1 MKARFTY
8 LCSLATLVA
17 FAASA
22 LTGCQSTTPRTRDA
36 DGRALVTIACESP
49 RKRPGYGPPP
59 FEYWRIVGGTVPKA
73 GFALEN
79 TQDAPGPMSWTFVGP
94 RPVTSEYWSGN
105 ADAGGRVASIAC
117 HPTNS
122 AVAYIGTASG
132 GVWKTTNSGT
142 NWTPVTD
149 AMPNLNSG
157 AVCIDR
163 NFPESVYAGTGE
175 YVSGSQGDGLYRSF
189 DGGSTWSAVASASTL
204 GSRCSGLEVISGTT
218 AAVPAAIHW
227 TGSSGYR
234 RSTNDGTWSSASLTS
249 DCSSLAVNRTDP
261 QQVYV
266 AKKSGGI
273 YKSTNGGTSFTL
285 LAGGLPTTGFTRIVL
300 AIAPSAPTT
309 LYGAFVNTSGALEG
323 LYKTTNAG
331 VNWTKLTATPNF
343 PGSQGWWDLSIS
355 VDPTNAN
362 HLYCGGVSPVF
373 SVAGVIESSDGGAS
387 WTEIS
392 ASGGQIHPDQQCI
405 AFGAN
410 NAPWFGCDGGIWRR
424 SSNQWINCNAT
435 LAAIQNYTIAQHP
448 TDPNRMMAGTQDNGA
463 NGTSTGSIAWEQL
476 QTGDGGFGAYN
487 ASNYTT
493 LYTTYVYLK
502 VYRLVNSTQT
512 NISGPWSSDTREWIA
527 PLVSDANAANTL
539 LGGTNRLWSNT
550 AAMTSSTWTAIS
562 DTTVADGGTVTAIA
576 TVKGVSNTIWVGN
589 SQGGVWRTTNSGTAW
604 TRIRNIDG
612 VRITTICTRPN
623 SASDAI
629 ISRDASSGSRVLR
642 TINASTWTDV
652 TGTLPA
658 GVGGQTLAVDWG
670 RTVPTMYLGSGAGIY
685 ASFSLGASWVK
696 NGTDLPNVNIGQ
708 LEIDVLRRT
717 IIAGTYGRGAWRSSM
732 PLAADINAD
741 GLVNGADLSGVLAA
755 WGSCPASGLCPADVN
770 SSGVVDGADLS
781 AVLSAWSVL
790 P

>member
-1 MKARFTY
+1 MT
-8 LCSLATLVA
+8 
-17 FAASA
+17 
-22 LTGCQSTTPRTRDA
+22 
-36 DGRALVTIACESP
+36 
-49 RKRPGYGPPP
+49 
-59 FEYWRIVGGTVPKA
+59 
-73 GFALEN
+73 
-79 TQDAPGPMSWTFVGP
+79 DAPV
-94 RPVTSEYWSGN
+94 R
-105 ADAGGRVASIAC
+105 DHAGYDHLVDKDMAVD
-117 HPTNS
+117 S
-122 AVAYIGTASG
+122 AVD
-132 GVWKTTNSGT
+132 
-142 NWTPVTD
+142 P
-149 AMPNLNSG
+149 
-157 AVCIDR
+157 AVDKI
-163 NFPESVYAGTGE
+163 
-175 YVSGSQGDGLYRSF
+175 L
-189 DGGSTWSAVASASTL
+189 
-204 GSRCSGLEVISGTT
+204 
-218 AAVPAAIHW
+218 H
-227 TGSSGYR
+227 
-234 RSTNDGTWSSASLTS
+234 
-249 DCSSLAVNRTDP
+249 RTD
-261 QQVYV
+261 
-266 AKKSGGI
+266 
-273 YKSTNGGTSFTL
+273 
-285 LAGGLPTTGFTRIVL
+285 
-300 AIAPSAPTT
+300 
-309 LYGAFVNTSGALEG
+309 
-323 LYKTTNAG
+323 
-331 VNWTKLTATPNF
+331 
-343 PGSQGWWDLSIS
+343 GSHEEVGD
-355 VDPTNAN
+355 V
-362 HLYCGGVSPVF
+362 
-373 SVAGVIESSDGGAS
+373 
-387 WTEIS
+387 
-392 ASGGQIHPDQQCI
+392 
-405 AFGAN
+405 
-410 NAPWFGCDGGIWRR
+410 
-424 SSNQWINCNAT
+424 
-435 LAAIQNYTIAQHP
+435 AIQNYTIAQHP